1 MSGLKN
7 EVDKFCERLRLPVY
21 SGYTIDTDISRIANA
36 FYIQAEPTFEELQK
50 LIKTTSDS
58 DNKLDDDDLMQI
70 IVTCAN
76 FIGEELW
83 TNPNLNKNAIATIEL
98 LITIQPDRFP
108 TVTHMI
114 QTFVPKILEKYVKPT
129 FMKYPVNV
137 DKRRNGKS
145 KRKTVDFDSANES
158 WRGEVAQCS
167 NLLLW
172 CILHLKNSEIEKTIG
187 LIIPPT
193 LSLIDDY
200 NVDFK
205 TRGVSI
211 LDHLLKKLKQDTIHQ
226 TGLGDVFHEAL
237 SKCLTYQSE
246 TSHVSLLRQS
256 FSAIISLISLTE
268 KTNSETRYIKYEQI
282 LSNNVVKGFIFSG
295 DKIVIR
301 IILLQQ
307 IPKLAEEL
315 GIVTVKYIQELIHVI
330 CDSLEFPFEFTNK
343 EQMLELHLEAA
354 KGIEKIIGVC
364 WPSLQQL
371 HGIN

>member
-1 MSGLKN
+1 MSSLKN
-7 EVDKFCERLRLPVY
+7 EVVKFCEILRIPVY
-21 SGYTIDTDISRIANA
+21 SGSTTADA
-36 FYIQAEPTFEELQK
+36 FNIQAEATFEELQK
-50 LIKTTSDS
+50 LIRNTSASSDS

-70 IVTCAN
+70 IVTCAT

-108 TVTHMI
+108 TVTRMI

-129 FMKYPVNV
+129 FIKYPVNV
-137 DKRRNGKS
+137 DQRRNGKS
-145 KRKTVDFDSANES
+145 KRNTVDFDSANES
-158 WRGEVAQCS
+158 WRGE
-167 NLLLW
+167 
-172 CILHLKNSEIEKTIG
+172 NSEIEKTIG

-211 LDHLLKKLKQDTIHQ
+211 LDHLLKKLKPNIIHQ

-268 KTNSETRYIKYEQI
+268 RTNSETRYIKYEQI

-315 GIVTVKYIQELIHVI
+315 GIVTVKYLQELIHVI
-330 CDSLEFPFEFTNK
+330 CDSLEFPLEFTNK
-343 EQMLELHLEAA
+343 EQMLELHFEAA
-354 KGIEKIIGVC
+354 KGLEKIIGVC
-364 WPSLQQL
+364 WP
-371 HGIN
+371 